1 MMALKIVKAV
11 NQALGARGFLEVK
24 DKPDFYPY
32 HDGGG
37 DSQAG
42 LGGED
47 RVNST
52 PLSFPMPQSNL
63 WTRQRPCDGPF
74 HLVEG
79 QRSDCV
85 SHRRFRHRNPS
96 QPTRKPFAIPT
107 RPCATS
113 TRKSASS
120 WPNRSK
126 TFRQNPQSNPPPR
139 SASSTSPI
147 LDRFHLTSCKFCQWP
162 LHDRNS

>member
-63 WTRQRPCDGPF
+63 WTRQRLCDGPF

-85 SHRRFRHRNPS
+85 SHRRFRHA
-96 QPTRKPFAIPT
+96 KPQ
-107 RPCATS
+107 S
-113 TRKSASS
+113 TYT
-120 WPNRSK
+120 K
-126 TFRQNPQSNPPPR
+126 TFRDPDKAMRNIDKEVRQLVAKSFKDFPPK
-139 SASSTSPI
+139 SP
-147 LDRFHLTSCKFCQWP
+147 
-162 LHDRNS
+162 N